1 MEYTIGTAVFNDW
14 IITREIGQG
23 ATGHVYEIK
32 KNGYGE
38 EIRSALKVI
47 RIPKSPSDIKAVMSE
62 GMTQDDVTDYFKE
75 FVDEILHEI
84 KIMVSLKEHPNIVT
98 YEDHCVTTHE
108 EGIGWDILIKM
119 ELLTPLQEWQMD
131 HPMNEKEIVRLGCE
145 ISSALSYAAD
155 HDLIH
160 RDVKP
165 ENIFVDSFGKF
176 KLGDFGIARTIEKT
190 TGGLSKKG
198 TESYMAPEVY
208 LGKKYNAQVDIYS
221 LGVVLYRFLN
231 NNRLPFYPP
240 ITEKITYSDR
250 ESALMKRIQGLP
262 IPEPVNGSAELK
274 TVVLKACEYL
284 PENRYASMS
293 ELHNALQNV
302 GNPLG
307 TIVVTPLPSKTL
319 KPRKRWKIGIFGALI
334 LVAAFVIVIGIFH
347 GKTKRYEVIVKD
359 GNGSGEYKAGEE
371 VEVVAKETKEGQFFS
386 KWDVPDSIEHSD
398 ETKETMKM
406 VMPEEDVQIVA
417 EYVDKEYKLTVEN
430 GSGSGEYKAGEKVE
444 VSADKHAEA
453 FYKWEIAD
461 DIEHSDATN
470 ETVEI
475 VMPEKDIQ
483 LVATYYTDTNCE
495 DDYNTDENTIEEE
508 YDVNNITEYDPFDY
522 VTLGKYKGLTIKVN
536 PIYVTD
542 KQVMERIASETR
554 KNLKEGTV
562 ESGDIV
568 NIDYVGKIDGE
579 EFDGGR
585 AEGYDLEIGSSTFID
600 GFEDGIIGMQ
610 GGETKDLELKFPE
623 DYHSTDLA
631 GKDVVFTVTVNSI
644 SRVPELTDEV
654 ADSISKGM
662 TAESYKKNV
671 RKTLE
676 EQEKESQKSESEQ
689 EILQIV
695 YDNATISD
703 FPEKSLQNTI
713 ERAKDYYEWMA
724 STYGMSFE
732 EYLSTY
738 GMSQEEFLTQIQS
751 VAEEALGEEMTLLS
765 IAKEENIKISDE
777 EYRDGLARYAE
788 AQGWDDPFKIEES
801 YGENYIKNSLLQE
814 KVLDFLYDNAN
825 IVM

>member
-1 MEYTIGTAVFNDW
+1 MVEYTAGTAVFNDW

-47 RIPKSPSDIKAVMSE
+47 RIPKSPSDVM
-62 GMTQDDVTDYFKE
+62 
-75 FVDEILHEI
+75 
-84 KIMVSLKEHPNIVT
+84 KI
-98 YEDHCVTTHE
+98 
-108 EGIGWDILIKM
+108 
-119 ELLTPLQEWQMD
+119 
-131 HPMNEKEIVRLGCE
+131 
-145 ISSALSYAAD
+145 
-155 HDLIH
+155 
-160 RDVKP
+160 
-165 ENIFVDSFGKF
+165 
-176 KLGDFGIARTIEKT
+176 
-190 TGGLSKKG
+190 
-198 TESYMAPEVY
+198 
-208 LGKKYNAQVDIYS
+208 
-221 LGVVLYRFLN
+221 
-231 NNRLPFYPP
+231 
-240 ITEKITYSDR
+240 
-250 ESALMKRIQGLP
+250 
-262 IPEPVNGSAELK
+262 
-274 TVVLKACEYL
+274 
-284 PENRYASMS
+284 
-293 ELHNALQNV
+293 
-302 GNPLG
+302 
-307 TIVVTPLPSKTL
+307 
-319 KPRKRWKIGIFGALI
+319 
-334 LVAAFVIVIGIFH
+334 
-347 GKTKRYEVIVKD
+347 
-359 GNGSGEYKAGEE
+359 
-371 VEVVAKETKEGQFFS
+371 
-386 KWDVPDSIEHSD
+386 
-398 ETKETMKM
+398 

-495 DDYNTDENTIEEE
+495 DDYNTGENTTEEE

-536 PIYVTD
+536 SIYVTD

-579 EFDGGR
+579 EFDGGS

-644 SRVPELTDEV
+644 SRVPELTDEI

-676 EQEKESQKSESEQ
+676 EQEKESQKSDSEQ
-689 EILQIV
+689 ELCQMV

-751 VAEEALGEEMTLLS
+751 VAEEALGEEMTLLA

-788 AQGWDDPFKIEES
+788 EQGWDDPFKVEES